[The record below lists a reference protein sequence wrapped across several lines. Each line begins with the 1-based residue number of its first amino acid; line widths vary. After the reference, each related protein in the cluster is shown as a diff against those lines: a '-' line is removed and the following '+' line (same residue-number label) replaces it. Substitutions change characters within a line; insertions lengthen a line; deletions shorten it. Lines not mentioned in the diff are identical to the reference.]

1 MSEPLSKF
9 FKGLTT
15 QHASAVWLLCGMV
28 FWVAEIKPRIQAAES
43 VHQGLTNEVTRIA
56 DTLGDFRK
64 EMAEIRTEVKVH
76 GVLISSMGL
85 PAPAD
90 ELKSDIK
97 DLRTS
102 LSTTTNSRIT
112 NWKEP

>member
-43 VHQGLTNEVTRIA
+43 AHQGLTNEITRIA

-76 GVLISSMGL
+76 GVLISSMN
-85 PAPAD
+85 

-102 LSTTTNSRIT
+102 LSTTNSRIT
-112 NWKEP
+112 SWKEP

>member
-43 VHQGLTNEVTRIA
+43 AHQGLTNEVTRIA

-76 GVLISSMGL
+76 GVLISSMN
-85 PAPAD
+85 

-102 LSTTTNSRIT
+102 LSTTNSRIT
-112 NWKEP
+112 SWKGP

>member
-28 FWVAEIKPRIQAAES
+28 FWVAEIKPSIRAAEDS
-43 VHQGLTNEVTRIA
+43 TQRLAHDVTRIA
-56 DTLGDFRK
+56 DTFDTIRK
-64 EMAEIRTEVKVH
+64 EVSDIRADVKVH
-76 GVLISSMGL
+76 GVLIASMT
-85 PAPAD
+85 
-90 ELKSDIK
+90 ELKADIK
-97 DLRTS
+97 DLRTD
-102 LSTTTNSRIT
+102 LSTTNSRIT

>member
-43 VHQGLTNEVTRIA
+43 AHQGLTNEVTRIA
-56 DTLGDFRK
+56 DTLRDFRK
-64 EMAEIRTEVKVH
+64 EMAEVRTEVKVH
-76 GVLISSMGL
+76 GVLISSMN
-85 PAPAD
+85 

-102 LSTTTNSRIT
+102 LSTTNSRIT

>member
-76 GVLISSMGL
+76 GVLISSMN
-85 PAPAD
+85 

-97 DLRTS
+97 DLRTN
-102 LSTTTNSRIT
+102 LSTTNSRIT

>member
-15 QHASAVWLLCGMV
+15 QHAGAVWLLCGMV

-43 VHQGLTNEVTRIA
+43 VHQGLTKEVTRIA

-76 GVLISSMGL
+76 GVLISSMN
-85 PAPAD
+85 

-102 LSTTTNSRIT
+102 LSTTNSRIT

>member
-43 VHQGLTNEVTRIA
+43 AHQGLTNEVTRIA
-56 DTLGDFRK
+56 DTLRDFRK

-76 GVLISSMGL
+76 GVLISSMN
-85 PAPAD
+85 

-102 LSTTTNSRIT
+102 LSTTNSRIT
-112 NWKEP
+112 SWKGP

>member
-43 VHQGLTNEVTRIA
+43 VHQGLTKEVTRIA

-76 GVLISSMGL
+76 GVLISSMN
-85 PAPAD
+85 

-102 LSTTTNSRIT
+102 LSTTNSRIT
-112 NWKEP
+112 SWKGP

>member
-43 VHQGLTNEVTRIA
+43 AHQGLTNEVTRIA
-56 DTLGDFRK
+56 DTLRDFRK
-64 EMAEIRTEVKVH
+64 EMVEIRTEVKVH
-76 GVLISSMGL
+76 GVLISSMN
-85 PAPAD
+85 

-102 LSTTTNSRIT
+102 LSTTNSRIT

>member
-1 MSEPLSKF
+1 MSEPLSRF

-43 VHQGLTNEVTRIA
+43 AHQGLTKEVTRIA

-76 GVLISSMGL
+76 GVLISSMN
-85 PAPAD
+85 

-97 DLRTS
+97 DLRSS
-102 LSTTTNSRIT
+102 LSTTNSRIT

>member
-64 EMAEIRTEVKVH
+64 EMAEVRTEVKVQ
-76 GVLISSMGL
+76 GVLISSMN
-85 PAPAD
+85 

-102 LSTTTNSRIT
+102 LSTTNSRIT

>member
-43 VHQGLTNEVTRIA
+43 AHQGLTNEVTRIA

-76 GVLISSMGL
+76 GVLISSMN
-85 PAPAD
+85 
-90 ELKSDIK
+90 ELKADIK
-97 DLRTS
+97 DLRTD
-102 LSTTTNSRIT
+102 LSTTNSRIT

>member
-28 FWVAEIKPRIQAAES
+28 FWVAEIKPSIRAAEDS
-43 VHQGLTNEVTRIA
+43 TQRLAHDVTRIA

-76 GVLISSMGL
+76 GVLISSMN
-85 PAPAD
+85 

-102 LSTTTNSRIT
+102 LSTTNSRIT
-112 NWKEP
+112 SWKGP

>member
-43 VHQGLTNEVTRIA
+43 VHQGLTKEVTRIA

-76 GVLISSMGL
+76 GVLISSMN
-85 PAPAD
+85 

-102 LSTTTNSRIT
+102 LSTTNSRIT
-112 NWKEP
+112 SWKEP

>member
-43 VHQGLTNEVTRIA
+43 VHQGLTKEVTRIA

-76 GVLISSMGL
+76 GVLISSMN
-85 PAPAD
+85 

-102 LSTTTNSRIT
+102 LSTTNSRIT

>member
-43 VHQGLTNEVTRIA
+43 AHQGLTNEITRIA

-64 EMAEIRTEVKVH
+64 EMAEVRTEVKVH
-76 GVLISSMGL
+76 GVLISSMN
-85 PAPAD
+85 

-102 LSTTTNSRIT
+102 LSTTNSRIT
-112 NWKEP
+112 SWKEP

>member
-15 QHASAVWLLCGMV
+15 QHASAAWLLCGMV

-43 VHQGLTNEVTRIA
+43 VHQGLTKEVTRIA

-76 GVLISSMGL
+76 GVLISSMN
-85 PAPAD
+85 

-102 LSTTTNSRIT
+102 LSTTNSRIT

>member
-76 GVLISSMGL
+76 GVLISSMN
-85 PAPAD
+85 

>member
-43 VHQGLTNEVTRIA
+43 AHQGLTNEVTRIA
-56 DTLGDFRK
+56 DTLRDFRK

-76 GVLISSMGL
+76 GVLISSMN
-85 PAPAD
+85 

-102 LSTTTNSRIT
+102 LSTTNSRIT

>member
-43 VHQGLTNEVTRIA
+43 AHQGLTNEVTRIA

-64 EMAEIRTEVKVH
+64 EMAEVRTEVKVQ
-76 GVLISSMGL
+76 GVLISSMN
-85 PAPAD
+85 

-102 LSTTTNSRIT
+102 LSTTNSRIT